1 MRRLVLA
8 SGSQQRLALL
18 QQVGLNPEVIPAQVD
33 ESLPDVTDAVEYVE
47 TLARRKAGF
56 VAFELEDAVVLGA
69 DTMILLDDGVVGKP
83 AHAQEALAILLALN
97 GRQHEVLT
105 GIAVMDCVTGMLQV
119 GHERTVVRFRNHPKE
134 TLQSYVGSGDGMGK
148 AGAYAIQGR
157 GAALVERIDGCYS
170 NIVGLPL
177 ALVLEMLAKVGV
189 SPFEEIQT

>member
-8 SGSQQRLALL
+8 SSSPQRLALL
-18 QQVGLNPEVIPAQVD
+18 QQVGLDPEVIPAQVD

-69 DTMILLDDGVVGKP
+69 DTMILLDDSVVGKP
-83 AHAQEALAILLALN
+83 AHAQDALATLLALN
-97 GRQHEVLT
+97 ARQHEVLT
-105 GIAVMDCVTGMLQV
+105 GIAIMDCATGMLQV
-119 GHERTVVRFRNHPKE
+119 GHERTVVRFRNHSKE

-148 AGAYAIQGR
+148 AGSYAIQGR
-157 GAALVERIDGCYS
+157 GAALVQRIDGCYS
-170 NIVGLPL
+170 NIIGLPL